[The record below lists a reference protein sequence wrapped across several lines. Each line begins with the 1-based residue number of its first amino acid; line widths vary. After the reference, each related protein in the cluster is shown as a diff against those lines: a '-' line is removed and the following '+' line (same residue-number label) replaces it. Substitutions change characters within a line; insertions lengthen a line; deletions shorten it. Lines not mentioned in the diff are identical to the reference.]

1 MFKSFLIP
9 SLISLTTLVGGNNV
23 EVSSLVVNKD
33 LSNSYETFYGVD
45 RSGLSFFLHYGYG
58 FKTNQVCCCVLG
70 PSEIILCSN
79 FPSL

>member
-23 EVSSLVVNKD
+23 EVSSLVDNKD

-45 RSGLSFFLHYGYG
+45 REWVIVFS
-58 FKTNQVCCCVLG
+58 
-70 PSEIILCSN
+70 
-79 FPSL
+79 SLWIWI